1 MIQTILHK
9 DLLNITIAN
18 TLRHFGGAMV
28 EVFVPLLLLTRG
40 LTLLDVSAFY
50 LLYAT
55 VKLTINYAT
64 MRVTNRFGARTSLVA
79 ARVAYIAYLVCLMVI
94 IDSGITLL
102 VWPMACLLAATN
114 AFQWNAQHVHIARV
128 INMERK
134 GKDIAR
140 IDSIDMFAAS
150 IAPAFSAVVATIL
163 GTIWPLIFAIGS
175 IVLSLV
181 WLRDIDYEAGGHITE
196 KSLQYSLR
204 HAPIR
209 DLVANFAFNVHTAI
223 GGFVWPMYLA
233 LVLPN
238 VRSIGTVATVGAVGA
253 AVFLLFVGNR
263 NDAIGTEKVLREGSV
278 ATFFAHLLRLIPASV
293 ASVSVINIVWLLAL
307 RYQQNPWTST
317 YYEHTRAK
325 GMNYIL
331 SMEIACDTAYLFL
344 FLLVLIVLYGFG
356 YQVGFALLFI
366 FAAFVSLACTYISPA
381 KS

>member
-1 MIQTILHK
+1 M
-9 DLLNITIAN
+9 LNITIAN

-79 ARVAYIAYLVCLMVI
+79 ARVAYVAYLVCLMVI
-94 IDSGITLL
+94 IDSGITFL

-204 HAPIR
+204 HTPIR

-344 FLLVLIVLYGFG
+344 FLLVLVVLYGFG